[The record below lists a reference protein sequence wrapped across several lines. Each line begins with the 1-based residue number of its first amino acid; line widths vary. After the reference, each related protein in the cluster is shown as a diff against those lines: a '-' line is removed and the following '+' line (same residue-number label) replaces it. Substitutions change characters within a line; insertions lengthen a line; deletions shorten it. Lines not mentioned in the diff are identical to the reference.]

1 MNSRPVLRELS
12 RSLSERERKELLDK
26 INRSINLSDSSDNSI
41 YPKKMNDEER
51 EILIEH
57 DMQNASFF
65 ARFLLWIRS
74 IVTGKNKKDI
84 FLELKM
90 SSLKNSIQ
98 KRNPGLTGFETRNL
112 SPKTAQEF
120 FSLFVL
126 VNPLIPLYRKIWS
139 DTNSFENALVGL
151 LERSLPEPKKDLFQ
165 LVSNEEMEDVYAK
178 TGVKE
183 KVRDLVNDRIEAYI
197 EHIPVETFAQLED
210 QIKPV
215 YYLKEVVLFPYL
227 RFFKLFHYTPQPTDE
242 KPLFKSASAILAL
255 EYLEKMFYAVY
266 TATKIEEPIS
276 LDKKFAQHLLSSTG
290 ELVTPVEEDGSR
302 DTEKREE
309 DEQSGDG
316 DTTTDELPSEEHEA
330 TLSDSSNGGG
340 TEGTET
346 HDATQDDDTDYET
359 GRELV
364 LSVQRVLRGVHE
376 FSKAVP
382 LVELIRYFKK
392 DPYYQLI
399 FYIPKLYLKEF
410 YLSILKI
417 RFIPKVDEVF
427 PEVRKNVIEK
437 KIQDLFKGKRLGGFL
452 YYRDYTS
459 TDFSNLGLPTF
470 SHDRSANL
478 LYNYIRQFYRGTIQ
492 ELVQILSRGLL
503 KTNRITLNRLLLHAA
518 SVEDLEDKLKS
529 FDNSLSPDEED
540 GKLFQRIRHSL
551 ASDSTHQR
559 LFRNL
564 VVQKDKEVESLL
576 EKGKE
581 GFLGIKKIFDEL
593 LSSPME
599 SVKQKLHTHYM
610 VNGKSQSLE
619 ELLRNQS
626 NHIEKF
632 HRLLQQ
638 LSKIERGF

>member
-26 INRSINLSDSSDNSI
+26 INRSINLTDSSDTSI

-74 IVTGKNKKDI
+74 IVTGKNKREI

-90 SSLKNSIQ
+90 SSLKSTIQ
-98 KRNPGLTGFETRNL
+98 KRTPGLTGFETRNL

-139 DTNSFENALVGL
+139 DTNSFENALIGL
-151 LERSLPEPKKDLFQ
+151 LERTLPEPKKDLLQ
-165 LVSNEEMEDVYAK
+165 LVSNEEMEEVYAK
-178 TGVKE
+178 TGLKE
-183 KVRDLVNDRIEAYI
+183 KVRDLVSDRIEAYI
-197 EHIPVETFAQLED
+197 EHIPAETFAQLED

-242 KPLFKSASAILAL
+242 KPLFKSASAILSL

-266 TATKIEEPIS
+266 TVTKIEEPIS

-290 ELVTPVEEDGSR
+290 ESVAPVEDTVTK
-302 DTEKREE
+302 DTEKQGEAGQSGE
-309 DEQSGDG
+309 DEPLP
-316 DTTTDELPSEEHEA
+316 DELLPEESESTISEQMQ
-330 TLSDSSNGGG
+330 D
-340 TEGTET
+340 
-346 HDATQDDDTDYET
+346 DAQDDDTDYET

-382 LVELIRYFKK
+382 LVELIRFFKK

-427 PEVRKNVIEK
+427 PEIRNTVIEK
-437 KIQDLFKGKRLGGFL
+437 KIQDLFRGKRLSGFL

-529 FDNSLSPDEED
+529 FDTSLSPDEED

-581 GFLGIKKIFDEL
+581 SFLGIKKIFDEL

-610 VNGKSQSLE
+610 VNGRSQSLE
-619 ELLRNQS
+619 ELLKNQS
-626 NHIEKF
+626 NHIDKF